1 MTHVLLTPFMKIFL
15 ERGSGSCQR
24 ARVILELIEGDLK
37 RPPVVFFCAG
47 TAKADEAIREEIQ
60 RRWGT

>member
-1 MTHVLLTPFMKIFL
+1 MKIFL